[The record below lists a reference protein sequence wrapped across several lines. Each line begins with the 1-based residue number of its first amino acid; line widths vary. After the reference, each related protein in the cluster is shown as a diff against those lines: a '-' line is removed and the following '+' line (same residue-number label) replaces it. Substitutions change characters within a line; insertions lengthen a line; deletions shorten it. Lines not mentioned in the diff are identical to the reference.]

1 MKSHLWKIL
10 IAALPAVGISAEFD
24 ELHARF
30 AADADTHRRA
40 AILREANAPRAVSEQ
55 RTVTNTAPA
64 HIVAKVQQ
72 LGRILTNFAAITSQ
86 TGVNYDAIK
95 EYALNNAA
103 DLTPAHHAMLL
114 ACDRLWAEV
123 RDYAPDGLTN
133 FQPITTNT
141 VTASIPAPSIA
152 EERLGRAAT
161 QEDMK

>member
-1 MKSHLWKIL
+1 MRWLFLLVIPVASV
-10 IAALPAVGISAEFD
+10 ADEFD
-24 ELHARF
+24 TLRARY
-30 AADADTHRRA
+30 AADGDDIRRA
-40 AILREANAPRAVSEQ
+40 AMVREANAPRTATEQ

-103 DLTPAHHAMLL
+103 DLTPAHHAMLM
-114 ACDRLWAEV
+114 ACDRLWTEV

-141 VTASIPAPSIA
+141 FTVSIPAPSIA
-152 EERLGRAAT
+152 ELRLGRKAT
-161 QEDMK
+161 VEDMR